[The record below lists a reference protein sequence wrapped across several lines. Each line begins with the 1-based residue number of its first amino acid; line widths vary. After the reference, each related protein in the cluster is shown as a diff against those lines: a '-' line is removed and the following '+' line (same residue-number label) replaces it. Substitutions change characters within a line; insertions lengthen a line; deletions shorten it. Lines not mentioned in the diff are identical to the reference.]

1 MKELNINILNDRL
14 QAYNKFENKIY
25 LNNLYD

>member
-14 QAYNKFENKIY
+14 QEYNKFENKIY